1 MTRKVTPS
9 LALSHAGNCIY
20 WLFKVYLICYKDV
33 DVVARNTTALGE
45 CCSAPESKYSEYKV
59 QSGES
64 GDITSEVLTFVDNS
78 VGDEEK
84 VQYVPNPIASADA
97 TSNTDLARFL
107 SRPTLIDARGWT
119 TASSIGYLGAGIE
132 PWYLYLNNSVIKQK
146 LTNYAYLRAK
156 LCLKFVV
163 NATPFH
169 FGCLRVAYEPN
180 TNVANTGSRSTVIR
194 TNPTTDTY
202 LLTPLS
208 QLPGVWL
215 HPSDNSGGHLELPFF
230 KATNW
235 LSLQTAAEAKTM
247 GVLKYYIAAIL
258 GAASASASTA
268 ITIDTFAWLED
279 VELNAATAELTLQ
292 GKDEYDG
299 PVSSVASAVASVSKR
314 LETAPIIGK
323 FARATTIGA
332 GAIADIASMFGF
344 TNVPVID
351 DYKPMMNMAA
361 PPLASGEIGA
371 PIVKLTLD
379 PKQELSV
386 DPSLHGIGGDDE
398 MAISTIAQKSSV
410 LTVVGWSTADTVGY
424 VMFTSRVSPM
434 LMNRQDI
441 FDAGLVARSTRVYHT
456 PMSYVGMMF
465 QHWRGDIIYDFEVI
479 CTKFHKGRIKIS
491 WDPVGTDGG
500 TALPE
505 NVVYTTILDIG
516 ETNKV
521 SLRVPFHSAY
531 AFCRMRGIAA
541 DNWNPGNPLP
551 SDPKYD
557 NGVLNVAVL
566 TPLISPVSP
575 QNLNIIV
582 TVRAAPNLEFAN
594 LRSSLAEDG
603 YPPPSFFAV
612 QAKDDIDIETKEETF
627 GDTGSQHPHRY
638 ALNFGE
644 CVSSLRSVAHRMSL
658 YDVSA
663 PGPNT
668 ASRFLLARKS
678 YSRLPPMY
686 GYDPNGR
693 STATKVLAGV
703 GTAPFNFTPTHP
715 MTYIAM
721 MYGAFRGSTNY
732 TASPATDLYPYI
744 GDVRVQRHTLGT
756 YNTARR
762 SHWVTTLNSGFG
774 ASVGAEWMN
783 NCLALTGGGTMTNT
797 QSGGPIS
804 WNAPHMGPT
813 NFNFCDPTYLNVGN
827 PTDQTDLECTT
838 LEILMHQA
846 TANTVSDQLTIT
858 TYAGSGVDWHCVWL
872 LACPTLDYY
881 VTRPAGV

>member
-1 MTRKVTPS
+1 M
-9 LALSHAGNCIY
+9 
-20 WLFKVYLICYKDV
+20 
-33 DVVARNTTALGE
+33 VARNTTALGE
-45 CCSAPESKYSEYKV
+45 CHSAPESKCSEYEV

-180 TNVANTGSRSTVIR
+180 TNVANTGSRSSVIR
-194 TNPTTDTY
+194 TNPTSDTY

-215 HPSDNSGGHLELPFF
+215 HPADNSGGHLELPFF

-235 LSLQTAAEAKTM
+235 LPLQTAAEAKTM
-247 GVLKYYIAAIL
+247 GALKYYIAAVL

-279 VELNAATAELTLQ
+279 VELSAATAELTLQ

-314 LETAPIIGK
+314 LETAPVIGK

-351 DYKPMMNMAA
+351 SYKPMMNMAA
-361 PPLASGEIGA
+361 PPLATGEIGA

-386 DPSLHGIGGDDE
+386 DPSLHGIGSDDE

-410 LTVVGWSTADTVGY
+410 LTVIGWSTGDTVGY

-434 LMNRQDI
+434 LMGRQDI
-441 FDAGLVARSTRVYHT
+441 LDAGLVARSTRVYHT
-456 PMSYVGMMF
+456 PMSYVGMLF

-491 WDPVGTDGG
+491 WDPVGTAGG

-541 DNWNPGNPLP
+541 DNWNPGNNLP
-551 SDPKYD
+551 SSPQYD

-594 LRSSLAEDG
+594 LRSGLAEDG

-612 QAKDDIDIETKEETF
+612 QAKDDVDIEAKEETF

-663 PGPNT
+663 PGPNAAT
-668 ASRFLLARKS
+668 RLLLARKS

-693 STATKVLAGV
+693 STASKVLAGI

-744 GDVRVQRHTLGT
+744 GDVRVQRHTFGT

-762 SHWVTTLNSGFG
+762 SQWLTTLNTGLA
-774 ASVGAEWMN
+774 ASVGAEWLN

-797 QSGGPIS
+797 QAGGPIS

-838 LEILMHQA
+838 LEILIHQA
-846 TANTVSDQLTIT
+846 TASTVSDQLTIT
-858 TYAGSGVDWHCVWL
+858 TYAGSGVDWHCVWW

>member
-1 MTRKVTPS
+1 M
-9 LALSHAGNCIY
+9 
-20 WLFKVYLICYKDV
+20 
-33 DVVARNTTALGE
+33 VARNTTALGE
-45 CCSAPESKYSEYKV
+45 CCSAPESKYSEYVV

-64 GDITSEVLTFVDNS
+64 GDVTSEVLTFVDNS

-119 TASSIGYLGAGIE
+119 TASSTGYLGAGIE

-169 FGCLRVAYEPN
+169 FGCLRIAYEPN
-180 TNVANTGSRSTVIR
+180 TNVANTGSRGTVIR
-194 TNPTTDTY
+194 TNPTTDS
-202 LLTPLS
+202 LLLIPLS

-215 HPSDNSGGHLELPFF
+215 HPADNSGGHLEVPFF
-230 KATNW
+230 RETNW
-235 LSLQTAAEAKTM
+235 LPLQTAAATKTM
-247 GVLKYYIAAIL
+247 GTLKYYIAAVL

-279 VELNAATAELTLQ
+279 VELSAATAELTLQ

-299 PVSSVASAVASVSKR
+299 PVSSVASAVAAVSKR
-314 LETAPIIGK
+314 LESAPVIGK

-344 TNVPVID
+344 TNVPVISN
-351 DYKPMMNMAA
+351 YSPMMNMAG
-361 PPLASGEIGA
+361 PPLATGEIGA

-386 DPSLHGIGGDDE
+386 DPTLHGIGSEDE
-398 MAISTIAQKSSV
+398 MAISTVVQKKSV
-410 LTVVGWSTADTVGY
+410 LCVCGWSTGDAVGY

-434 LMNRQDI
+434 LMGRQDI
-441 FDAGLVARSTRVYHT
+441 YDAGLVARSTRVYHT
-456 PMSYVGMMF
+456 PMSYTGMMF
-465 QHWRGDIIYDFEVI
+465 QHWRGDIIYDFEVV

-491 WDPVGTDGG
+491 WDPVGTAGG
-500 TALPE
+500 SSLPE

-551 SDPKYD
+551 ANPQYD
-557 NGVLNVAVL
+557 NGVLNISVL

-575 QNLNIIV
+575 QNLAVIV
-582 TVRAAPNLEFAN
+582 TVRGAPNLEYAN
-594 LRSSLAEDG
+594 LRNTLAENEG
-603 YPPPSFFAV
+603 YAPPSFFAV
-612 QAKDDIDIETKEETF
+612 QAKDEVDIEPIEETF

-644 CVSSLRSVAHRMSL
+644 CVSSLRAVAHRMSL

-663 PGPNT
+663 PGPHAT
-668 ASRFLLARKS
+668 TRFGLFQKS

-686 GYDPNGR
+686 GYNPNGQD
-693 STATKVLAGV
+693 TASKVLAGV
-703 GTAPFNFTPTHP
+703 GTAPFAFSPTHP

-732 TASPATDLYPYI
+732 CVNPSQDLYPYM
-744 GDVRVQRHTLGT
+744 GDIRVQRLTTTTNSG
-756 YNTARR
+756 NRR
-762 SHWVTTLNSGFG
+762 GRITSNLNSGVTG
-774 ASVGAEWMN
+774 SVARAYLNDCFPLTAGGNLMN
-783 NCLALTGGGTMTNT
+783 SQA
-797 QSGGPIS
+797 GGPIS
-804 WNAPHMGPT
+804 WNAPHLGPT
-813 NFNFCDPTYLNVGN
+813 NFNFCDPTYLVGGN
-827 PTDQTDLECTT
+827 PTDQTDLECTN
-838 LEILMHQA
+838 LDILVHQI
-846 TANTVSDQLTIT
+846 TANTTSEQLVIT
-858 TYAGSGVDWHCVWL
+858 TYAGSGVDWHCLWL

-881 VTRPAGV
+881 VTKPAGV